1 MTPDEKQ
8 LSSGVRTLPAW
19 YPLMHC
25 GDVTGSKTNSP
36 PLDNGIA
43 RLRPQFLRLMKALAF
58 AGFLIFSPFL
68 LATAVLPLQSGVLLP
83 ALGAI
88 AVLTILGLVIYAS
101 LVARRNRR
109 QLQQLREQEQ
119 QLTLLTDNM
128 TDIVWRVDANSHLI
142 YVSPSIEKVL
152 GYKPEEMVGQAMS
165 FALEP
170 EASEFMFHFK
180 AQLETHARRGE
191 YDGFTD
197 TNLELAQRHKEGHR
211 IWTDVVMRVFFT
223 PEGNFDG
230 AQGATRDIDARKQ
243 AEDAI
248 RHLAFNDP
256 LTRLPNRRLLTD
268 RLNQA
273 LANCSRHRQMCG
285 IFFLDLDNFKYLND
299 SYGHEAGDSLLLQV
313 ADRLRDHLRESDT
326 IARYGGDEFVIISQ
340 FLGDSRDQAQ
350 ERAQHLGDKIVAL
363 FQEPFEIAGQP
374 YPMHTSVGAAL
385 CEGEDAT
392 IKELVRRADLAM
404 YQAKLQG
411 HNQVVIANLQ

>member
-1 MTPDEKQ
+1 
-8 LSSGVRTLPAW
+8 
-19 YPLMHC
+19 MHC
-25 GDVTGSKTNSP
+25 GDVARFRIDTAGLLFNEGPAPPKSKLSGT
-36 PLDNGIA
+36 
-43 RLRPQFLRLMKALAF
+43 MKALSSISLLLLFPSAQ
-58 AGFLIFSPFL
+58 AASPPISENGWL
-68 LATAVLPLQSGVLLP
+68 VAI
-83 ALGAI
+83 LGAI
-88 AVLTILGLVIYAS
+88 AALLIIGLIVHNCL
-101 LVARRNRR
+101 LVARNRR
-109 QLQQLREQEQ
+109 QSQKLRESEQ
-119 QLTLLTDNM
+119 QLHLLTDNM
-128 TDIVWRVDANSHLI
+128 TDIVFQVDGESRLSYI
-142 YVSPSIEKVL
+142 SPSVEKVL
-152 GYKPEEMVGQAMS
+152 GYKPEEMVGQPMT

-180 AQLETHARRGE
+180 TQLETRARRGE
-191 YDGFTD
+191 YQGFAD
-197 TNLELAQRHKEGHR
+197 TNMELAQRHKDGHR
-211 IWTDVVMRVFFT
+211 IWTEVVIRVFFT
-223 PEGNFDG
+223 PDGDFDG

-273 LANCSRHRQMCG
+273 LANCSRHQQICG

-299 SYGHEAGDSLLLQV
+299 AYGHEAGDSLLLQV

-340 FLGDSRDQAQ
+340 FLGEDRELAW
-350 ERAQHLGDKIVAL
+350 ERARHLGDKIVDL

-385 CEGEDAT
+385 CEGDGAS
-392 IKELVRRADLAM
+392 IKELVRQADLAM

-411 HNQVVIANLQ
+411 HNQVVITPIN

>member
-1 MTPDEKQ
+1 
-8 LSSGVRTLPAW
+8 
-19 YPLMHC
+19 MHC
-25 GDVTGSKTNSP
+25 GDVIGSKTNSP
-36 PLDNGIA
+36 PLDDGVA
-43 RLRPQFLRLMKALAF
+43 RLRAQFIKAMKVASF
-58 AGFLIFSPFL
+58 AGFLIFSPVL
-68 LATAVLPLQSGVLLP
+68 LATAVPPLQSGVLLP
-83 ALGAI
+83 TLGVVGALAI
-88 AVLTILGLVIYAS
+88 FGLVIYTR
-101 LVARRNRR
+101 LLARRNRD
-109 QLQQLREQEQ
+109 QAQQLRARDQ
-119 QLTLLTDNM
+119 QLKLLTDNM
-128 TDIVWRVDANSHLI
+128 TDIVWRVDANSHFTYL
-142 YVSPSIEKVL
+142 SPSIEKVL
-152 GYKPEEMVGQAMS
+152 GYKPDELVGQAMS

-170 EASEFMFHFK
+170 EATEFMFHFK
-180 AQLETHARRGE
+180 TQLETRARRGE
-191 YDGFTD
+191 YKGFTD
-197 TNLELAQRHKEGHR
+197 TNLELAQRHKAGHR
-211 IWTDVVMRVFFT
+211 IWTEVVIRVFFT

-248 RHLAFNDP
+248 RHMAFNDP

-273 LANCSRHRQMCG
+273 LANCHRHRQICG

-299 SYGHEAGDSLLLQV
+299 NYGHEEGDSLLLQV

-363 FQEPFEIAGQP
+363 FQEPFEIASQP

-385 CEGEDAT
+385 CEGEDAN

-411 HNQVVIANLQ
+411 HNQVVIASVQ